1 MTISNR
7 VMNDESGGT
16 ARGVTGTPTVF
27 LNGREVPYE
36 TAINYNSL
44 RAVIESELAGKK

>member
-1 MTISNR
+1 
-7 VMNDESGGT
+7 MNDEAGGS

-36 TAINYNSL
+36 IAINYDRL
-44 RAVIESELAGKK
+44 RSVIESELAGKK